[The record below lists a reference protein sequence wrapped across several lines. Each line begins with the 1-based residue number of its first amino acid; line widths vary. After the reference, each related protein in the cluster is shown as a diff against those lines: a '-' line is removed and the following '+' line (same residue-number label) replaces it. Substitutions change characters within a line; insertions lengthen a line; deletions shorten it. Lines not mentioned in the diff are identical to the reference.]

1 MKASLNPL
9 KEGLYAKSAPVAFEK
24 SNAKKMN
31 SRRNRKVD
39 WNDNES
45 CAAI

>member
-9 KEGLYAKSAPVAFEK
+9 KEGLYEKSAPVAFEK
-24 SNAKKMN
+24 KKCKKMN

-45 CAAI
+45 CDAI